1 LNVIVAA
8 IVLVLSL
15 PLMLIISALIK
26 LTSRGPVFFV
36 QTRIGVD
43 RRNGK
48 RVPVDECQRRFDQGG
63 VPFRI
68 YKFRT
73 MYEDPASSERQ
84 VWAAPDDP
92 RVTPLGRLLRKY
104 RLDELPQLFN
114 IFRGDMNLVGP
125 RPEQPKIF
133 INLRGKVDGYP
144 ERQRVR
150 PGITGLAQ
158 VRWQY
163 DTSVDDV
170 HKKLSLDLE
179 YIQNESL
186 WQDLRIMLET
196 VPVVVFRRGAL

>member
-8 IVLVLSL
+8 ILLLLSL
-15 PLMLIISALIK
+15 PLMVIISALIR

-48 RVPVDECQRRFDQGG
+48 RVPVDECQRRFDHGG

-73 MYEDPASSERQ
+73 MYEDSACSERQ
-84 VWAAPDDP
+84 VWAQPDDP
-92 RVTPLGRLLRKY
+92 RVTPIGRLLRKY

-133 INLRGKVDGYP
+133 VSLRGKVDGYA

-158 VRWQY
+158 VRWKY
-163 DTSVDDV
+163 DGSVDDV
-170 HKKLSLDLE
+170 QRKLDFDLE
-179 YIQNESL
+179 YIRNVSVIE
-186 WQDLRIMLET
+186 DLRILLET
-196 VPVVVFRRGAL
+196 VPVVLFRRGAL